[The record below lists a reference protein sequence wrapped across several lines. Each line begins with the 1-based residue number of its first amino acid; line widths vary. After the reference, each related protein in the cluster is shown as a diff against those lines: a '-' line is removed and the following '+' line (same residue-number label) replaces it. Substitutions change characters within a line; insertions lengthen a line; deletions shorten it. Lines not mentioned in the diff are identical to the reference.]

1 MPAWSKAK
9 FQRLK
14 REFAAPPE
22 KQILIPQ
29 EKARTEY
36 ENIASMTMGKLYR
49 GDIYAR
55 AFYRRGR
62 IDEEQGLKDRAKEQ
76 YGKFLDLWKDAD
88 PGIPQVGAEERKKRA
103 MKCPRCHFVN
113 PEETHY
119 AGSAPLRMFDLGK
132 AEGTTFITM
141 ESTAGGG
148 DLRGVV
154 HKVYSKSPQGDDRSP
169 LKRVLTRLGLSH

>member
-88 PGIPQVGAEERKKRA
+88 PGIPQVEDARKRLAALK
-103 MKCPRCHFVN
+103 N
-113 PEETHY
+113 
-119 AGSAPLRMFDLGK
+119 GK
-132 AEGTTFITM
+132 KG
-141 ESTAGGG
+141 
-148 DLRGVV
+148 
-154 HKVYSKSPQGDDRSP
+154 P
-169 LKRVLTRLGLSH
+169 